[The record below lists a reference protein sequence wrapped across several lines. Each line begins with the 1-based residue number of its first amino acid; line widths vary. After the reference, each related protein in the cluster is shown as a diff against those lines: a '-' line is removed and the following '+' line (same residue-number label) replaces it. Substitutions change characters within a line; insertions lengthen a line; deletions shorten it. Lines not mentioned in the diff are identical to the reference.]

1 MPEPTTSSAAA
12 GAVGWKLIGGAAGAA
27 GLGAAA
33 ASIVV
38 MCMSPPRSTREW
50 AVALIS
56 TVLSSVGGG
65 AFVILKFSLLR
76 PIAGATNDVDLV
88 LALMGMLG
96 IVFACGLPGWA
107 MVRWAFNWMAKR
119 EGKDLGEVA
128 ADAANSVRSVIGRGQ
143 P

>member
-1 MPEPTTSSAAA
+1 MPEPTTSGAAAASAA
-12 GAVGWKLIGGAAGAA
+12 GWKLIGGAAGAA

-33 ASIVV
+33 ASVVV
-38 MCMSPPRSTREW
+38 MLMKQPRSPKEW

-65 AFVILKFSLLR
+65 AYAILRFGLLG
-76 PIAGATNDVDLV
+76 PVLTAPNDMELV
-88 LALMGMLG
+88 LRLMGMLG

-107 MVRWAFNWMAKR
+107 LVRWAFNWMAKR

-128 ADAANSVRSVIGRGQ
+128 SDVRDMIGGSK

>member
-1 MPEPTTSSAAA
+1 MPEPTTSGAAAASAA
-12 GAVGWKLIGGAAGAA
+12 GWKLIGGAAGAA

-38 MCMSPPRSTREW
+38 MLMKQPRSPKEW

-56 TVLSSVGGG
+56 TVLSSLGGG
-65 AFVILKFSLLR
+65 AYAILRFSLLG
-76 PIAGATNDVDLV
+76 PVLSAPNDIELV
-88 LALMGMLG
+88 LRLMGMLG

-107 MVRWAFNWMAKR
+107 LVRWAFNWMAKR

-128 ADAANSVRSVIGRGQ
+128 SDVRDLIGGGKQ
-143 P
+143 

>member
-1 MPEPTTSSAAA
+1 MPEPTTSGAAAASAA
-12 GAVGWKLIGGAAGAA
+12 GWKLIGGAAGAA

-38 MCMSPPRSTREW
+38 MLMKQPRSPKEW

-56 TVLSSVGGG
+56 TVLSSLGGG
-65 AFVILKFSLLR
+65 AYAILRFSLLG
-76 PIAGATNDVDLV
+76 PVLSAPNDIELV
-88 LALMGMLG
+88 LRLMGMLG

-107 MVRWAFNWMAKR
+107 LVRWAFNWMAKR

-128 ADAANSVRSVIGRGQ
+128 SDVRDLIGGGK